1 MSNNPAARLSYTID
15 EAAALIGI
23 GRTTLYGLI
32 GKGDL
37 PIVKIGKRTLVRH
50 DDLARLLTPT
60 EKKAA

>member
-1 MSNNPAARLSYTID
+1 MNNTTTPRLSYTID

-60 EKKAA
+60 EKKVA